1 MVGLLPVVPEAN
13 RFLREVYLDKHNV
26 KFAVAPKRATD
37 LHRSLTGYALS
48 QIFCVR
54 EERTLRNDFTIQY
67 QRRLFQ
73 LDPRQP
79 TILRPGDAVAVSE
92 GLDGT
97 LAVGIRNVDLRFH
110 EIAERPLKAEPEK
123 VPCPRPPR
131 VPPANHPW
139 RRYAQADISIVR
151 NSRTFLLSFDRGL
164 ANCAVRLRS

>member
-1 MVGLLPVVPEAN
+1 M
-13 RFLREVYLDKHNV
+13 
-26 KFAVAPKRATD
+26 APKSSAD
-37 LHRSLTGYALS
+37 LHRSLRGYALPR
-48 QIFCVR
+48 IFCVR

-110 EIAERPLKAEPEK
+110 EIAERPLRPAREK
-123 VPCPRPPR
+123 VTSPR
-131 VPPANHPW
+131 VPWKPPADHPW
-139 RRYAQADISIVR
+139 RRYAQADISIE
-151 NSRTFLLSFDRGL
+151 L
-164 ANCAVRLRS
+164 